1 MKSEESMTATTG
13 RPCLRSSLACV
24 VLLAGG
30 VFAEAAESAP
40 ARILLVRHGHA
51 AGDPFAT
58 PAPPV
63 HGYLAEP
70 LGAQQAQAAAEAL
83 KGTRIDVAFSSP
95 YGRALQTAEIVLA
108 GRQVPL
114 HVLPALR
121 EWMPNAA
128 LDTLPASTREQVQRQ
143 ADNLYAEESWKT
155 ELGEGTYDMYA
166 RIVPPFLAELEK
178 LGIHSRMGG
187 FVIDERARG
196 LSVAVFAH
204 GGSLNVLLSQLLG
217 LRPFPVG
224 AFKFEETGLAVVE
237 LPEQHGIAHPQLVI
251 RAPHDVGR

>member
-1 MKSEESMTATTG
+1 MTAPIG
-13 RPCLRSSLACV
+13 RACLPSSLACV
-24 VLLAGG
+24 LVLAGGG
-30 VFAEAAESAP
+30 VFAETAEPPP

-63 HGYLAEP
+63 HGFLAEP
-70 LGAQQAQAAAEAL
+70 LGVRQAQATADAL
-83 KGTRIDVAFSSP
+83 KKTRIDVAFSSP

-108 GRQVPL
+108 GRDVPL

-121 EWMPNAA
+121 EWMPNPA
-128 LDTLPASTREQVQRQ
+128 LDKLPPTTREQIQTQ
-143 ADNLYAEESWKT
+143 AGDLYAEETWRT
-155 ELGEGTYDMYA
+155 DLGEGTYEMYA

-187 FVIDERARG
+187 FVVDERARG

-204 GGSLNVLLSQLLG
+204 GGSLNVLLGQLLG

-224 AFKFEETGLAVVE
+224 AFKFEETGVAVVE